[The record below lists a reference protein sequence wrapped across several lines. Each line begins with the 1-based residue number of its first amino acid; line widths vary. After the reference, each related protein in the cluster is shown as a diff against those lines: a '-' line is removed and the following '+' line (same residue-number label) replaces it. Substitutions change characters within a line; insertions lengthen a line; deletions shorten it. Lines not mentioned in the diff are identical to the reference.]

1 MVTLILHPLLATFRL
16 ILSEGALLVLF
27 LCAVAVQTRAEP
39 SFQAELVPDSVG
51 AGDSATLRLVFT
63 DLGDVEAPTLPAV
76 TNATIRYQ
84 GASQQISIVNFS
96 RSKSLIHQYQVQTQN
111 PGLVQIPA
119 LSVEAGGQTYTSA
132 PLTLRVGQ
140 GFDMSRIGFLR
151 LVAPRPEVYVGETF
165 PVEIRFYYRE
175 TPARQAPPSL
185 KLDGFIKGQQT
196 VENLPPETITNL
208 LYSVVRW
215 NIALTAV
222 KAGELSLGPAE
233 FQTLY
238 VFQTQRRSR
247 GMNSLFEPLFGGGDQ
262 RQLTFQSEPLALKV
276 LNPPTVGR
284 PPLFA
289 GAVGQ
294 FQLDVTAFPTN
305 VAAGDP
311 VTIRVD
317 ITGRGN
323 FDGLRL
329 PDLPGGSGFQL
340 YPGTN
345 SFTPNDPLGLSGK
358 KTFEAVIIPESPGIH
373 SLKWPV
379 LAYWDP
385 SARAYR
391 SDADHPLSIH
401 VRPGAQSQAQPIGTV
416 PGPAEPRTPPDSV
429 NRQLELPLIAD
440 LGPLVETSPSVV
452 TRPWF
457 WWVLTFPIWAY
468 ALAGLI
474 PDLKQRWQENRRPTT
489 RDEAERRLA
498 SAIRSMREAAGS
510 GRASD
515 FFLHLNTALQERI
528 ALSVSGAGG
537 SFTADL
543 INDRLVRAGLVED
556 EANRLRA
563 LLERI
568 AEARFS
574 PDSSTDEL
582 SELLADAESSLKAL
596 ERLSRRA

>member
-1 MVTLILHPLLATFRL
+1 MVTQNPNPTLTPVRGFLRGIALLA
-16 ILSEGALLVLF
+16 LF
-27 LCAVAVQTRAEP
+27 LGTLGLRAWAEP
-39 SFQAELVPDSVG
+39 SFHAELAPDSVG
-51 AGDSATLRLVFT
+51 AGDSAMLRLVFT

-84 GASQQISIVNFS
+84 GVSQQISIVNFS
-96 RSKSLIHQYQVQTQN
+96 RSTSLIHQYQVQTQN

-247 GMNSLFEPLFGGGDQ
+247 GMNSLFEPLFGGGEQ

-276 LNPPTVGR
+276 LNPPTAGR
-284 PPLFA
+284 PPQFA

-294 FQLDVTAFPTN
+294 FQLDVTASPTN

-323 FDGLRL
+323 FDALRL

-358 KTFEAVIIPESPGIH
+358 KTFEAVIIPESPGVH

-385 SARAYR
+385 STRAYR

-401 VRPGAQSQAQPIGTV
+401 VRPGAQSQAQPVGTL

-429 NRQLELPLIAD
+429 NPKLELPLIAD
-440 LGPLVETSPSVV
+440 LGPLVEPSPSSV
-452 TRPWF
+452 TQPWF
-457 WWVLTFPIWAY
+457 WWVLTFPLWAY
-468 ALAGLI
+468 ALASWV
-474 PDLKQRWQENRRPTT
+474 PTWKRQWRENRRPTA
-489 RDEAERRLA
+489 REEAERRLA
-498 SAIRSMREAAGS
+498 AEAHSMHEAAGS
-510 GRASD
+510 GRVTD
-515 FFLHLNTALQERI
+515 FFLHLNKTLQSRIELSMGGVAGSLTTEEIDQRLAL
-528 ALSVSGAGG
+528 
-537 SFTADL
+537 
-543 INDRLVRAGLVED
+543 AGLGPE
-556 EANRLRA
+556 EGLRVRV
-563 LLERI
+563 LLDRI

-574 PDSSTDEL
+574 PDSSTEEI
-582 SELLADAESSLKAL
+582 SKLLAETEEVPRIL

>member
-1 MVTLILHPLLATFRL
+1 MVTPDHIPMLARL
-16 ILSEGALLVLF
+16 IGLLRGTTVLALF
-27 LCAVAVQTRAEP
+27 LSTLTLRAWAEP
-39 SFQAELVPDSVG
+39 SFHTELVPDSVG
-51 AGDSATLRLVFT
+51 AGDSATLRLIFT
-63 DLGDVEAPTLPAV
+63 DLGDVEAPTLPAI

-84 GASQQISIVNFS
+84 GVSQQISIVNFS
-96 RSKSLIHQYQVQTQN
+96 RSTSLIHQYQIQTQS

-119 LSVEAGGQTYTSA
+119 LTVEAGGQTFSSA

-151 LVAPRPEVYVGETF
+151 LVAPRPEVYVGESF

-215 NIALTAV
+215 NIALSAV

-247 GMNSLFEPLFGGGDQ
+247 GMNSLFEPLFGGGEQ
-262 RQLTFQSEPLALKV
+262 RQLTFQSEPLTLKV
-276 LNPPTVGR
+276 INPPTAGR
-284 PPLFA
+284 PPQFT

-294 FQLDVTAFPTN
+294 FQLDVSASPTN

-317 ITGRGN
+317 VTGRGN

-340 YPGTN
+340 YPSTN

-373 SLKWPV
+373 GLKWPI

-385 SARAYR
+385 AAKTYR
-391 SDADHPLSIH
+391 TDAGHPLYIN
-401 VRPGAQSQAQPIGTV
+401 VRPGAQSQALPVGTV

-429 NRQLELPLIAD
+429 NPKLELPLLPD
-440 LGPLVETSPSVV
+440 LGPLVEASPSRV
-452 TRPWF
+452 TQPWF
-457 WWVLTFPIWAY
+457 WWVLTFPLWAY
-468 ALAGLI
+468 ALASLA
-474 PDLKQRWQENRRPTT
+474 PTWKRHWDRDRRPTA

-498 SAIRSMREAAGS
+498 TSLRSMRESAGS
-510 GRASD
+510 GRAAD
-515 FFLHLNTALQERI
+515 FFSHLNDALQHRV
-528 ALSVSGAGG
+528 ALSVGGVAG
-537 SFTADL
+537 SFTTEV
-543 INDRLVRAGLVED
+543 IEQRLVPTGLGED
-556 EANRLRA
+556 DATRLRA

-574 PDSSTDEL
+574 PDSST
-582 SELLADAESSLKAL
+582 SELAGLLVEAEAVLKAL
-596 ERLSRRA
+596 ERLPRRA

>member
-1 MVTLILHPLLATFRL
+1 M
-16 ILSEGALLVLF
+16 
-27 LCAVAVQTRAEP
+27 
-39 SFQAELVPDSVG
+39 
-51 AGDSATLRLVFT
+51 
-63 DLGDVEAPTLPAV
+63 
-76 TNATIRYQ
+76 
-84 GASQQISIVNFS
+84 
-96 RSKSLIHQYQVQTQN
+96 
-111 PGLVQIPA
+111 
-119 LSVEAGGQTYTSA
+119 
-132 PLTLRVGQ
+132 GQ
-140 GFDMSRIGFLR
+140 GFDLSRIGFLR

-247 GMNSLFEPLFGGGDQ
+247 GMNSLFEPLFGGGEQ
-262 RQLTFQSEPLALKV
+262 RQLTFQSDPLTLKV
-276 LNPPTVGR
+276 VNPPAAGR
-284 PPLFA
+284 PPQFT
-289 GAVGQ
+289 GVVGQ
-294 FQLDVTAFPTN
+294 FQLDVTASPTN

-311 VTIRVD
+311 VMIRVD

-323 FDGLRL
+323 FDALRL

-345 SFTPNDPLGLSGK
+345 SFTPNDPLGLSGR
-358 KTFEAVIIPESPGIH
+358 KTFEAVIIPESPGVH

-391 SDADHPLSIH
+391 SDANHPLSIH
-401 VRPGAQSQAQPIGTV
+401 VRPGAQSQAQPVGTL

-429 NRQLELPLIAD
+429 NPQLELPLIAD
-440 LGPLVETSPSVV
+440 LGPLVDPSNAMV
-452 TRPWF
+452 TQPWF
-457 WWVLTFPIWAY
+457 WWVLTFPVWMY
-468 ALAGLI
+468 ALTGLI
-474 PDLKQRWQENRRPTT
+474 PSWKQRWLGRRRPTS

-498 SAIRSMREAAGS
+498 TEIRSMRDAAGA
-510 GRASD
+510 GRPAD
-515 FFLHLNTALQERI
+515 FFLHLNNTLQERI
-528 ALSVSGAGG
+528 ALSVGRAVSTSTG
-537 SFTADL
+537 DVINERL
-543 INDRLVRAGLVED
+543 IPAGLD
-556 EANRLRA
+556 DGEATRLRA

-574 PDSSTDEL
+574 PDSSATEL
-582 SELLADAESSLKAL
+582 PKLLAEAESSLKAL

>member
-1 MVTLILHPLLATFRL
+1 MVTLILHPLLAPFRR
-16 ILSEGALLVLF
+16 ILSEATLLVLV

-39 SFQAELVPDSVG
+39 SFQAELAPDSVG

-84 GASQQISIVNFS
+84 GVSQQISIVNFS
-96 RSKSLIHQYQVQTQN
+96 RSTSLIHQYQVQTQN

-151 LVAPRPEVYVGETF
+151 LMAPRPEVYVGETF

-247 GMNSLFEPLFGGGDQ
+247 GMNSLFEPLFGGGEQ
-262 RQLTFQSEPLALKV
+262 RQLNFQSEPLTLKV
-276 LNPPTVGR
+276 LNPPSAGR
-284 PPLFA
+284 PPQFA

-294 FQLDVTAFPTN
+294 FQLDVTASPTN

-323 FDGLRL
+323 FDALRL
-329 PDLPGGSGFQL
+329 PDLPSGSGFQL
-340 YPGTN
+340 YLGTN

-358 KTFEAVIIPESPGIH
+358 KTFEAVIIPESPGVH
-373 SLKWPV
+373 SLKWPM

-385 SARAYR
+385 STKAYR
-391 SDADHPLSIH
+391 TDADHPLSIH
-401 VRPGAQSQAQPIGTV
+401 VRPGVQSQAQPVGTV

-429 NRQLELPLIAD
+429 NPQLELPLIPD
-440 LGPLVETSPSVV
+440 LGPLVETSPSVI

-457 WWVLTFPIWAY
+457 WWVLTFPVWAY
-468 ALAGLI
+468 GLAGLI
-474 PDLKQRWQENRRPTT
+474 PTWKRRCRESRQPAT

-498 SAIRSMREAAGS
+498 TVIRSMRDAAGS
-510 GRASD
+510 GRPAD
-515 FFLHLNTALQERI
+515 FFLHLNNALQERI
-528 ALSVSGAGG
+528 ALSVGRPGG
-537 SFTADL
+537 SFTVDVIQERL
-543 INDRLVRAGLVED
+543 IPAGLGD
-556 EANRLRA
+556 EEATRLRA

-574 PDSSTDEL
+574 PDSSAAEL
-582 SELLADAESSLKAL
+582 SELLAEAEFSLEAL
-596 ERLSRRA
+596 GCMTRRA

>member
-1 MVTLILHPLLATFRL
+1 MVTLILHPLLAPFRR
-16 ILSEGALLVLF
+16 ILSEATLLVLV

-39 SFQAELVPDSVG
+39 SFQAELAPDSVG

-84 GASQQISIVNFS
+84 GVSQQISIVNFS
-96 RSKSLIHQYQVQTQN
+96 RSTSLIHQYQVQTQN

-151 LVAPRPEVYVGETF
+151 LMAPRPEVYVGETF

-247 GMNSLFEPLFGGGDQ
+247 GMNSLFEPLFGGGEQ
-262 RQLTFQSEPLALKV
+262 RQLNFQSEPLTLKV
-276 LNPPTVGR
+276 LNPPSAGR
-284 PPLFA
+284 PPQFA

-294 FQLDVTAFPTN
+294 FQLDVTASPTN

-323 FDGLRL
+323 FDALRL
-329 PDLPGGSGFQL
+329 PDLPSGSGFQL

-358 KTFEAVIIPESPGIH
+358 KTFEAVIIPESPGVH
-373 SLKWPV
+373 SLKWPM

-385 SARAYR
+385 STKAYR
-391 SDADHPLSIH
+391 TDADHPLSIH
-401 VRPGAQSQAQPIGTV
+401 VRPGVQSQAQPVGTV

-429 NRQLELPLIAD
+429 NPQLELPLIPD
-440 LGPLVETSPSVV
+440 LGPLVETSPSVI

-457 WWVLTFPIWAY
+457 WWVLTFPVWAY
-468 ALAGLI
+468 GLAGLI
-474 PDLKQRWQENRRPTT
+474 PTWKRRCRESRQPAT

-498 SAIRSMREAAGS
+498 TVIRSMRDAAGS
-510 GRASD
+510 GRPAD
-515 FFLHLNTALQERI
+515 FFLHLNNALQERI
-528 ALSVSGAGG
+528 ALSVGRPGG
-537 SFTADL
+537 SFTVDVIQERL
-543 INDRLVRAGLVED
+543 IPAGLGD
-556 EANRLRA
+556 EEATRLRA

-574 PDSSTDEL
+574 PDSSAAEL
-582 SELLADAESSLKAL
+582 SELLAEAEFSLEAL
-596 ERLSRRA
+596 GCMTRRA

>member
-1 MVTLILHPLLATFRL
+1 MSA
-16 ILSEGALLVLF
+16 ALLLVFVSALGF
-27 LCAVAVQTRAEP
+27 TAWAEP
-39 SFQAELVPDSVG
+39 SFRAELAPDSVG
-51 AGDSATLRLVFT
+51 AGDAATLRLVFT

-84 GASQQISIVNFS
+84 GVSQQISIVNFS
-96 RSKSLIHQYQVQTQN
+96 RSTSLIHQYQIQTQS

-119 LSVEAGGQTYTSA
+119 LSVEAGGQTFTSA

-140 GFDMSRIGFLR
+140 GFDISRVGFLR
-151 LVAPRPEVYVGETF
+151 LVVPRPEVYVGETF

-222 KAGELSLGPAE
+222 KAGELTLGPAE

-247 GMNSLFEPLFGGGDQ
+247 GMNSLFEPLFGGGEQ
-262 RQLTFQSEPLALKV
+262 RQLTFQSEPLTLKV
-276 LNPPTVGR
+276 INPPATGR
-284 PPLFA
+284 PPQFG

-294 FQLDVTAFPTN
+294 FRLNITASPTN

-311 VTIRVD
+311 VTVRVD

-329 PDLPGGSGFQL
+329 PELPAGAGFQL

-345 SFTPNDPLGLSGK
+345 SFTPADPLGLSGK

-373 SLKWPV
+373 TLKWPV

-385 SARAYR
+385 SAKTYR
-391 SDADHPLSIH
+391 SDADHPLLIH
-401 VRPGAQSQAQPIGTV
+401 VRPGSQSQAQPAGSI

-429 NRQLELPLIAD
+429 NPKLELPILPD
-440 LGPLVETSPSVV
+440 LGPLVDASPSRV
-452 TRPWF
+452 TQPWF
-457 WWVLTFPIWAY
+457 WWVLTFPLWAY
-468 ALAGLI
+468 ALSSLVPTWKRHWEA
-474 PDLKQRWQENRRPTT
+474 NRRPSV
-489 RDEAERRLA
+489 REEAERRLA
-498 SAIRSMREAAGS
+498 ATIRSMREAAGT
-510 GRASD
+510 GRSAE
-515 FFLHLNTALQERI
+515 FFSHLSEALQQRF
-528 ALSVSGAGG
+528 ALSCGGLAG
-537 SFTADL
+537 SFTTEVVDQL
-543 INDRLVRAGLVED
+543 LVPAGLAPED
-556 EANRLRA
+556 ANRLRG

-574 PDSSTDEL
+574 PDSSTTEL
-582 SELLADAESSLKAL
+582 AGLLTEAESILKIL
-596 ERLSRRA
+596 ERLPRRA

>member
-1 MVTLILHPLLATFRL
+1 MVTPDRNLLTKGLRGFLHWPFLVVCALALTFRA
-16 ILSEGALLVLF
+16 S
-27 LCAVAVQTRAEP
+27 AEP
-39 SFQAELVPDSVG
+39 SFHAELAPDSVG
-51 AGDSATLRLVFT
+51 AGDSATLRLIFT
-63 DLGDVEAPTLPAV
+63 DLGDVEPPTLPAV

-84 GASQQISIVNFS
+84 GVSQQISIVNFS
-96 RSKSLIHQYQVQTQN
+96 RSTSLIHQYQVQAQN

-119 LSVEAGGQTYTSA
+119 LAVEAGGQTFTSA

-140 GFDMSRIGFLR
+140 GFDISRIGFLR
-151 LVAPRPEVYVGETF
+151 LVVPRTEVYVGESF

-175 TPARQAPPSL
+175 TPARQAPPTL

-222 KAGELSLGPAE
+222 KAGDLSLGPAE

-247 GMNSLFEPLFGGGDQ
+247 GMNSLFEPLFGGGEQ
-262 RQLTFQSEPLALKV
+262 RQLTFQSEPLTLKV
-276 LNPPTVGR
+276 INPPAAGR
-284 PPLFA
+284 PPQFT

-294 FQLDVTAFPTN
+294 FHLNITASPTN

-311 VTIRVD
+311 VTVRVD
-317 ITGRGN
+317 VTGRGN

-345 SFTPNDPLGLSGK
+345 SFTPADPLGLSGK
-358 KTFEAVIIPESPGIH
+358 KTFEAVIIPESPGVH

-385 SARAYR
+385 SAKAYR

-401 VRPGAQSQAQPIGTV
+401 VRPGSQSQAQPVGTV

-429 NRQLELPLIAD
+429 NPKLELPLLPD
-440 LGPLVETSPSVV
+440 LGPLVEASPSRV
-452 TRPWF
+452 TQPWF
-457 WWVLTFPIWAY
+457 WWVLTFPLWAY
-468 ALAGLI
+468 ALANLA
-474 PDLKQRWQENRRPTT
+474 PTWKQHWDRNRRPSV
-489 RDEAERRLA
+489 RDEAERRLTA
-498 SAIRSMREAAGS
+498 HVRSMQEAAAS
-510 GRASD
+510 GRAAE
-515 FFLHLNTALQERI
+515 FFSHLNEALQERI
-528 ALSVSGAGG
+528 ALAVGGIVG
-537 SFTADL
+537 SFTSEVIDQ
-543 INDRLVRAGLVED
+543 RLVPAGFTGED
-556 EANRLRA
+556 AARLRA
-563 LLERI
+563 LLDRI

-574 PDSSTDEL
+574 PDSST
-582 SELLADAESSLKAL
+582 SELAGLLTEAESTLKAL
-596 ERLSRRA
+596 ERLPRRA

>member
-1 MVTLILHPLLATFRL
+1 MVIPLRDLTRSVRRGILFT
-16 ILSEGALLVLF
+16 ALGLVLAWV
-27 LCAVAVQTRAEP
+27 LTLPAWAEP
-39 SFQAELVPDSVG
+39 SFRAELTPDSVG

-63 DLGDVEAPTLPAV
+63 DLGDIEAPTLPAV

-84 GASQQISIVNFS
+84 GVSQQISIVNFS
-96 RSKSLIHQYQVQTQN
+96 RSTSLIHQYQVQTQN

-119 LSVEAGGQTYTSA
+119 LSVEAGGQTFTST

-140 GFDMSRIGFLR
+140 GFDISRIGFLR
-151 LVAPRPEVYVGETF
+151 LVVPRPEVYVGESF

-196 VENLPPETITNL
+196 VENMPPETITNL

-247 GMNSLFEPLFGGGDQ
+247 GMNSLFEPLFGGGEQ
-262 RQLTFQSEPLALKV
+262 RQLTFQSEPMTLKV
-276 LNPPTVGR
+276 INPPAAGR
-284 PPLFA
+284 PPLFT

-294 FQLDVTAFPTN
+294 FQLNITASPTN

-311 VTIRVD
+311 VTVRVD

-329 PDLPGGSGFQL
+329 PDLPAGSGFQL

-345 SFTPNDPLGLSGK
+345 SFSPSDPLGLSGK
-358 KTFEAVIIPESPGIH
+358 KNFEAVIIPESPGIH
-373 SLKWPV
+373 TLKWPV

-385 SARAYR
+385 STKTYR

-401 VRPGAQSQAQPIGTV
+401 VRPGAQSQAQPAGTV

-429 NRQLELPLIAD
+429 NPKLDLPLLPD
-440 LGPLVETSPSVV
+440 LGQLVDASPSRV
-452 TRPWF
+452 TKPWF

-468 ALAGLI
+468 ALTSLAPTWKRHWDQG
-474 PDLKQRWQENRRPTT
+474 RRPSA
-489 RDEAERRLA
+489 REEAERRLT
-498 SAIRSMREAAGS
+498 SNIRLMREAAGS
-510 GRASD
+510 GSPSE
-515 FFLHLNTALQERI
+515 FFRHLNQALQHRV
-528 ALSVSGAGG
+528 ALSIGG
-537 SFTADL
+537 PTYSFTSECVDTK
-543 INDRLVRAGLVED
+543 LVQAGLGVED
-556 EANRLRA
+556 ATRLRA
-563 LLERI
+563 LLDRI

-574 PDSSTDEL
+574 PESST
-582 SELLADAESSLKAL
+582 SELAGLLNDAESVLKAL
-596 ERLSRRA
+596 ERLPRRE

>member
-1 MVTLILHPLLATFRL
+1 MVTLILHPLLAPFRR
-16 ILSEGALLVLF
+16 ILSEATLLVLV

-39 SFQAELVPDSVG
+39 SFQAELAPDSVG

-84 GASQQISIVNFS
+84 GVSQQISIVNFS
-96 RSKSLIHQYQVQTQN
+96 RSTSLIHQYQVQTQN

-151 LVAPRPEVYVGETF
+151 LMAPRPEVYVGETF

-247 GMNSLFEPLFGGGDQ
+247 GMNSLFEPLFGGGEQ
-262 RQLTFQSEPLALKV
+262 RQLNFQSEPLTLKV
-276 LNPPTVGR
+276 LNPPSAGR
-284 PPLFA
+284 PPQFA

-294 FQLDVTAFPTN
+294 FQLDVTASPTN

-323 FDGLRL
+323 FDALRL
-329 PDLPGGSGFQL
+329 PDLPSGSGFQL

-358 KTFEAVIIPESPGIH
+358 KTFEAVIIPESPGVH
-373 SLKWPV
+373 SLKWPM

-385 SARAYR
+385 STKAYR
-391 SDADHPLSIH
+391 TDADHPLSIH
-401 VRPGAQSQAQPIGTV
+401 VRPGVQSQAQPVGTV

-429 NRQLELPLIAD
+429 NPQLELPLIPD
-440 LGPLVETSPSVV
+440 LGPLVETSPSVI

-457 WWVLTFPIWAY
+457 WWVLTFPVWAY
-468 ALAGLI
+468 GLAGLI
-474 PDLKQRWQENRRPTT
+474 PTWKRRCRESRQPAT

-498 SAIRSMREAAGS
+498 TVIRSMRDAAGS
-510 GRASD
+510 GRPAD
-515 FFLHLNTALQERI
+515 FFLHLNNALQERI
-528 ALSVSGAGG
+528 ALSVGRPGG
-537 SFTADL
+537 SFTVDVIHERL
-543 INDRLVRAGLVED
+543 IPAGLGD
-556 EANRLRA
+556 EEATRLRA

-574 PDSSTDEL
+574 PDSSAAEL
-582 SELLADAESSLKAL
+582 SELLAEAEFSLEAL
-596 ERLSRRA
+596 GCMTRRA

>member
-1 MVTLILHPLLATFRL
+1 MVTRDGYLLRTGLRGFFQRTL
-16 ILSEGALLVLF
+16 LLVFALGVT
-27 LCAVAVQTRAEP
+27 LHAWTEP
-39 SFQAELVPDSVG
+39 SFHAELVPDSVG

-63 DLGDVEAPTLPAV
+63 DLGDVEPPTLPAV

-84 GASQQISIVNFS
+84 GVSQQISIVNFS
-96 RSKSLIHQYQVQTQN
+96 RSTSLIHQYLVQTQS

-119 LSVEAGGQTYTSA
+119 LAVEAGGQTFTSA

-140 GFDMSRIGFLR
+140 GFDISRVGFLR
-151 LVAPRPEVYVGETF
+151 LVVPRPEVYVGESF

-196 VENLPPETITNL
+196 VENMPPETVTNV

-222 KAGELSLGPAE
+222 KAGELNLGPAE

-247 GMNSLFEPLFGGGDQ
+247 GMNSLFEPLFGGGEQ
-262 RQLTFQSEPLALKV
+262 RQLTFQSEPLTLKV
-276 LNPPTVGR
+276 LNPPTAGR
-284 PPLFA
+284 PPQFT
-289 GAVGQ
+289 GAVGR
-294 FQLDVTAFPTN
+294 FHLNITASPTN

-311 VTIRVD
+311 VTVRVD
-317 ITGRGN
+317 ITGQGN

-345 SFTPNDPLGLSGK
+345 SFTPADPLGLSGK
-358 KTFEAVIIPESPGIH
+358 KTFEAVIIPESPGVH

-385 SARAYR
+385 SAKAYR
-391 SDADHPLSIH
+391 SDADHPLSIN
-401 VRPGAQSQAQPIGTV
+401 VRPGAQSQAQPVGTV
-416 PGPAEPRTPPDSV
+416 PGPAEPRSPPDSV
-429 NRQLELPLIAD
+429 NPKLELPLLPD
-440 LGPLVETSPSVV
+440 LGPLVDASPSAV
-452 TRPWF
+452 TQPWF
-457 WWVLTFPIWAY
+457 WWVLTFPLWAY
-468 ALAGLI
+468 ALASLA
-474 PDLKQRWQENRRPTT
+474 PTWKRHWDRDRRPSA

-498 SAIRSMREAAGS
+498 ASVRSMREAAGS
-510 GRASD
+510 GHAAD
-515 FFLHLNTALQERI
+515 FFSHLNDALRHRL
-528 ALSVSGAGG
+528 ALSVGGIAG
-537 SFTADL
+537 SFTAEVIDQ
-543 INDRLVRAGLVED
+543 RLVPAGLSED
-556 EANRLRA
+556 DATRLRA
-563 LLERI
+563 LLDRI

-574 PDSSTDEL
+574 PHSST
-582 SELLADAESSLKAL
+582 SELAGLLTEAESILKAL
-596 ERLSRRA
+596 ERLPRRA